1 MPVTLADILSAQRTV
16 STTVSV
22 GDDTLT
28 VRWRPA
34 ALTGET
40 EDLVDAVE
48 RTDADTAPDE
58 DRARIYRKRNR
69 VLRLVLTDLI
79 AGWDLTDAKGK
90 EAPVGPMLAKLPA
103 EFLWTIFKALSND
116 AAPKEASEPASSGS

>member
-16 STTVSV
+16 STVVAV
-22 GDDTLT
+22 GDDSLT
-28 VRWRPA
+28 IRWRPA

-48 RTDADTAPDE
+48 RTDADTEPD
-58 DRARIYRKRNR
+58 DRARIDRKRNR
-69 VLRLVLTDLI
+69 VLRLVLADLI

-90 EAPVGPMLAKLPA
+90 ELPVAPTLAKL
-103 EFLWTIFKALSND
+103 
-116 AAPKEASEPASSGS
+116 

>member
-1 MPVTLADILSAQRTV
+1 MTVTLADILSAQRTV

-22 GDDTLT
+22 GDNTLT

-48 RTDADTAPDE
+48 RTDADTAPD
-58 DRARIYRKRNR
+58 DRARIDRKRNR

-90 EAPVGPMLAKLPA
+90 EAPVGPMLAKLPG
-103 EFLWTIFKALSND
+103 EFLWTIFNALSND